1 MLLKEFENP
10 ALGQGFHFLDAEDS
24 SMRSDLHIFVK
35 GRARSTG
42 YHPCSLWHS
51 LWRVGGIALPS
62 DLPWHAAVHVLSR
75 SFKVVP
81 GGFLWDEDWPCKTSF
96 MNAVSLDTWSP
107 NPKGAWAE
115 KAQQIY

>member
-42 YHPCSLWHS
+42 YHPCSL
-51 LWRVGGIALPS
+51 
-62 DLPWHAAVHVLSR
+62 
-75 SFKVVP
+75 
-81 GGFLWDEDWPCKTSF
+81 
-96 MNAVSLDTWSP
+96 
-107 NPKGAWAE
+107 
-115 KAQQIY
+115 